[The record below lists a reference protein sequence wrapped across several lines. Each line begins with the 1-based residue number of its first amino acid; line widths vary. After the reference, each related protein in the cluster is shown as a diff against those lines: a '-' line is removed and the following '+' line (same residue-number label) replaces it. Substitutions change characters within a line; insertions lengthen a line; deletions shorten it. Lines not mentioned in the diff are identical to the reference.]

1 LLADA
6 VERPCQ
12 MFGALTWKVLLD
24 PAAVVLLVSFL
35 FFLLLGVGVLV
46 LGGLLPVQE
55 SQRERIGSALF
66 DTGVLGAMG
75 MSFWQGQLEKALKL
89 DKQLQHRP

>member
-46 LGGLLPVQE
+46 LGGLLPV
-55 SQRERIGSALF
+55 
-66 DTGVLGAMG
+66 
-75 MSFWQGQLEKALKL
+75 
-89 DKQLQHRP
+89 